1 MGGIK
6 RIVLGI
12 LAHVDAGKTTLS
24 EGLLYA
30 AGSISKIGRVDRGDT
45 ALDTHDIER
54 ARGITVFSA
63 QATADFGD
71 TAVTLVDTPGH
82 IDFTAEAER
91 AIMVQDYAVLMISA
105 PDGVTAHTKTL
116 WQMLASRGV
125 PTFIFVNKIDISDR
139 RRAQILDEL
148 RTVLSPSAVDFTKE
162 DGEFYES
169 VAQHSEGLMEE
180 YFSTDSL
187 EVFSIA
193 RAILKRQIFPVI
205 FGSALKMTGVSELIT
220 LIDKYTLEK
229 SYSKTLLGGRVYK
242 ISRDDKNR
250 RLTFMKLT
258 GGSIMPKDTLR
269 LRARGGEEYEEKI
282 EEIRVYSGNRY
293 KSTKSA
299 EAGEVVAL
307 LGPVRTAVGD
317 GAGFEA
323 PFEGGLEPVLD
334 YRLIMGEGVN
344 PYEAYLKL
352 SALSEEE
359 PALSLCYD
367 DRRRE
372 IRVKLMGEIQMEVLT
387 KIILDRFGYSVSFD
401 EGRILYKETVAD
413 TVYGFGH
420 FEPLRHYA
428 EVHLRIE
435 PLPVGTGIIAD
446 TECDTDSLSL
456 NWQRLVMTHIEERA
470 HRGVL
475 TGSPLTDVK
484 ITQTA
489 GRAHL
494 KHTDGGDFRQATYR
508 AIRQGLMKAHSVLLE
523 PTFDFKAELPEG
535 ALGRFMNDIT
545 AMHGTLGAPEFSDG
559 SVSVEGNCP
568 VATIRSYAKE
578 LRAYTQGEGRISMR
592 VGPYKPCHNT
602 DEVIANYSYD
612 PLADERNT
620 PSSVFCKAGAGYT
633 VPWDEVEDNLHIE
646 TPYTAP
652 RSIDSSEDAIV
663 VTKKRGE
670 VDEGELMR
678 IFEATYGKIKPRTVP
693 DRVVNAA
700 TSDEKPNRSKKI
712 KPKGDSYVI
721 IDGYNFI
728 FASQSLKLIA
738 DRDISAARDTLVRL
752 MCDYTAFTKSRA
764 VVVFDAYKRLGG
776 EGSVEEIGGVT
787 VVYTKEAQT
796 ADAYIEKTTYDMSG
810 EHTVRVVT
818 SDMQEQLV
826 ILGAGGLR
834 VSAVEFMRELSD
846 TSFRIR
852 ETIESF
858 SSSVKK

>member
-1 MGGIK
+1 MK

-24 EGLLYA
+24 EGLLYT

-82 IDFTAEAER
+82 VDFSAEAER
-91 AIMVQDYAVLMISA
+91 AVMIQDYAVLMISA

-116 WQMLASRGV
+116 WQMLSSRGV
-125 PTFIFVNKIDISDR
+125 PTFIFVNKIDISER
-139 RRAQILDEL
+139 RRGQILDEI
-148 RTVLSPSAVDFTKE
+148 RTVLSPSVVDFTKE
-162 DGEFYES
+162 DDEFFE
-169 VAQHSEGLMEE
+169 VAASRSETLMEE
-180 YFSTDSL
+180 YFSTDTL
-187 EVFSIA
+187 RRESIA
-193 RAILKRQIFPVI
+193 RAISKRQIFPLL
-205 FGSALKMTGVSELIT
+205 FGSALKMTGVCELIS
-220 LIDKYTLEK
+220 LIDKYTVER

-250 RLTFMKLT
+250 RLTFMKIT
-258 GGSIMPKDTLR
+258 GGSIMPKDTVR
-269 LRARGGEEYEEKI
+269 LRTRGGEEYEEKI

-293 KSTKSA
+293 KTVKSA

-323 PFEGGLEPVLD
+323 AAEGGLEPVLD
-334 YRLIMGEGVN
+334 YRLIFNEGVN

-352 SALSEEE
+352 AALSEEE

-372 IRVKLMGEIQMEVLT
+372 IRVKLMGEIQMEVLSG
-387 KIILDRFGYSVSFD
+387 IISDRFGYSVSFD

-435 PLPVGTGIIAD
+435 PLPAGSGIIAD

-494 KHTDGGDFRQATYR
+494 KHTEGGDFRQATYR

-545 AMHGTLGAPEFSDG
+545 AMHGTLSAPEFSG
-559 SVSVEGNCP
+559 GAVSIEGNCP

-602 DEVIANYSYD
+602 DEVIASYNYD
-612 PLADERNT
+612 PLTDERNT

-646 TPYTAP
+646 TPHSRRRATGDT
-652 RSIDSSEDAIV
+652 SGDVI

-693 DRVVNAA
+693 DRVVNSAKNEVRA
-700 TSDEKPNRSKKI
+700 ERPKKM

-728 FASQSLKLIA
+728 FANQNLKAIA
-738 DRDISAARDTLVRL
+738 ERDISAARDALIRL
-752 MCDYTAFTKSRA
+752 MCDYTAFTKTRA
-764 VVVFDAYKRLGG
+764 VVVYDAYKRTGG
-776 EGSVEEIGGVT
+776 EGSVEEMGGVT
-787 VVYTKEAQT
+787 VVYTREAQT
-796 ADAYIEKTTYDMSG
+796 ADSYIEKTTYDMSG

-834 VSAVEFMRELSD
+834 VAASEFMRELSD
-846 TSFRIR
+846 TAFRIR

-858 SSSVKK
+858 SSLVKK

>member
-1 MGGIK
+1 MK

-24 EGLLYA
+24 EGLLYT
-30 AGSISKIGRVDRGDT
+30 AGAISKIGRVDRGDT
-45 ALDTHDIER
+45 LLDTHDIER
-54 ARGITVFSA
+54 QRGITVFSA
-63 QATADFGD
+63 QATAEFGD

-82 IDFTAEAER
+82 IDFSAEAER
-91 AIMVQDYAVLMISA
+91 AVMIQDYAVLMISA

-125 PTFIFVNKIDISDR
+125 PTFIFVNKIDISAR
-139 RRAQILDEL
+139 RRERILDEI

-162 DGEFYES
+162 DADFFES
-169 VAQHSEGLMEE
+169 VAQHSEALIEE
-180 YFSTDSL
+180 YFSTDTLQS
-187 EVFSIA
+187 ESIA
-193 RAILKRQIFPVI
+193 RAISKRQIFPTV
-205 FGSALKMTGVSELIT
+205 FGSALKMTGVAELIS
-220 LIDKYTLEK
+220 LIDKYTLARG
-229 SYSKTLLGGRVYK
+229 YSRTLLGGRVYK

-250 RLTFMKLT
+250 RLTFMKIT
-258 GGSIMPKDTLR
+258 GGSIMPKDTMTLR
-269 LRARGGEEYEEKI
+269 TGSGEEYEEKI
-282 EEIRVYSGNRY
+282 EEIRIYSGNRY
-293 KSTKSA
+293 KTVRSA

-307 LGPVRTAVGD
+307 LGPTRASVGD
-317 GAGFEA
+317 GAGFE
-323 PFEGGLEPVLD
+323 PPSGGGLEPVLD
-334 YRLIMGEGVN
+334 YRLAFSEGVN

-367 DRRRE
+367 ERRRE
-372 IRVKLMGEIQMEVLT
+372 IRVKLMGEIQMEVISRL
-387 KIILDRFGYSVSFD
+387 ILDRFGYSVSFD

-435 PLPVGTGIIAD
+435 PLPVGSGIIAD
-446 TECDTDSLSL
+446 TKCDIDSLSL

-494 KHTDGGDFRQATYR
+494 KHTEGGDFRQATYR

-545 AMHGTLGAPEFSDG
+545 AMHGTLGSPEFSEG
-559 SVSVEGNCP
+559 TVSIEGNCP

-602 DEVIANYSYD
+602 EEVIASYNYD
-612 PLADERNT
+612 PLSDERNT

-633 VPWDEVEDNLHIE
+633 VPWDEVEGLLHIE
-646 TPYTAP
+646 TPNA
-652 RSIDSSEDAIV
+652 RSAVAEDSSDAIV
-663 VTKKRGE
+663 ITKKRAE

-678 IFEATYGKIKPRTVP
+678 IFEATYGKIKPRHVP

-700 TSDEKPNRSKKI
+700 KPSAQASRPKKQ

-728 FASQSLKLIA
+728 FANPELSTVA
-738 DRDISAARDTLVRL
+738 ERDISAARDALVRL
-752 MCDYTAFTKSRA
+752 MCDYTAFTGSRA
-764 VVVFDAYKRLGG
+764 IVVYDAYRRRGG
-776 EGSVEEIGGVT
+776 EGSVEEFGGVT
-787 VVYTKEAQT
+787 VVYTREAQT
-796 ADAYIEKTTYDMSG
+796 ADSFIEKTTYDMSR

-818 SDMQEQLV
+818 ADMQEQLV

-834 VSAVEFMRELSD
+834 VAAKEFMRELSG
-846 TSFRIR
+846 TAFRIR